1 MIGRRAATAALP
13 ATIADVVL
21 GVDIGGT
28 KVAVGLVRPDG
39 VVLETATTP
48 TPATQGAAAV
58 IAAVRDVSRAL
69 VARSN
74 VNVNVIGCGVGS
86 AGVID
91 PSTGAVA
98 AATSSLQGWAGTHLR
113 AELEAALRLPV
124 TVLNDVHAHAVA
136 EARYGAGAGQ
146 SSMLLVA
153 LGTGIGGAFVRD
165 GRVELGRHGSA
176 GHLGHV
182 PVALAAGVACTCGR
196 SGHLE
201 AVASGPAILSRYL
214 AAAGGGATVTDTR
227 GVFRRAAAGDEDAI
241 SVIDSAAVAIGE
253 AIGGF
258 VNTLDPAAVV
268 VGGGLAFADDGW
280 FERIVAVAHESAI
293 PVAAECPIIRSAHA
307 SDSAILGAATW
318 FLDQKGHTA

>member
-1 MIGRRAATAALP
+1 MT
-13 ATIADVVL
+13 VL

-28 KVAVGLVRPDG
+28 KIAVGLVRLDG
-39 VVLETATTP
+39 TVLATAATP
-48 TPATQGAAAV
+48 TPATEGAAAV
-58 IAAVRDVSRAL
+58 IAAVRDVSAAL
-69 VARSN
+69 LAQSQET
-74 VNVNVIGCGVGS
+74 VIGCGVGS

-91 PSTGAVA
+91 PSTGAVSS
-98 AATSSLQGWAGTHLR
+98 ATSSLRGWAGTELR
-113 AELEAALRLPV
+113 AELESALGLPV

-136 EARYGAGAGQ
+136 EARYGAGADQ

-176 GHLGHV
+176 GHFGHV
-182 PVALAAGVACTCGR
+182 PVALATGVPCTCGR
-196 SGHLE
+196 RGHLE

-214 AAAGGGATVTDTR
+214 AAPGADATVADTR
-227 GVFRRAAAGDEDAI
+227 GVFRRAAAGDQHAI
-241 SVIDSAAVAIGE
+241 SVTDSAAVAIGE

-258 VNTLDPAAVV
+258 LNTFDPATVV

-293 PVAAECPIIRSAHA
+293 PAAAECPVIRSAHA

-318 FLDQKGHTA
+318 FLEQKGHAP